1 MPTTT
6 EELRQALED
15 LVYAN
20 IKDIFLMKSGEETV
34 ASGNNAVT
42 FSGDAYDS
50 SDDYEVRII
59 EAIDSEGTDIKG
71 EIEITGRTVNGF
83 TINWQPFATGI
94 TAGTVKWITARVTP
108 KINMHTS

>member
-6 EELRQALED
+6 EELRKALED

-20 IKDIFLMKSGEETV
+20 VRDIFLMKYGEETISSNSNPV
-34 ASGNNAVT
+34 V

-50 SDDYEVRII
+50 SDEYEIRIY
-59 EAIDSEGTDIKG
+59 EALDGSGVDIKG

-83 TINWQPFATGI
+83 TIDWQPFSGAT
-94 TAGTVKWITARVTP
+94 TATVKWITARRTP
-108 KINMHTS
+108 KINFWT